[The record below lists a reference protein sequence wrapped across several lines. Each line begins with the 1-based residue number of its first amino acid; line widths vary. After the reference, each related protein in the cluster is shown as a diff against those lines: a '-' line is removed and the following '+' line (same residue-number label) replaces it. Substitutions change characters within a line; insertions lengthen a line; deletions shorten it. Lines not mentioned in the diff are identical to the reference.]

1 MAKKK
6 MAGGDIK
13 IKLADEGGRI
23 NWVEEVEEEDPLGA
37 RVPPPSGWSTVE
49 VVKKKPAEKVRERGR
64 KEVTLKKET
73 TTPYF
78 VPIGSYLAMK
88 EGKEGGARIEK
99 QLEEKYKA
107 QIMREPGVCRNPDGP
122 KFRAFDVEAL
132 GEGALQRLI
141 RGWESGLEIVDVGK
155 GGKTQLCAVM
165 HAMSPSSCYII
176 TPATTNKE
184 EASQD
189 TGSDQIKGVDK
200 EVNYR

>member
-1 MAKKK
+1 MK
-6 MAGGDIK
+6 MAGVEIK
-13 IKLADEGGRI
+13 IKLADEGCRI
-23 NWVEEVEEEDPLGA
+23 DWSEEVEEVDPLGT
-37 RVPPPSGWSTVE
+37 RVPPPSGWSTIE
-49 VVKKKPAEKVRERGR
+49 QKKPAEKVKVRVR

-107 QIMREPGVCRNPDGP
+107 QIMRELGVCRNPDGP

-155 GGKTQLCAVM
+155 GGKTQLCVVM

-176 TPATTNKE
+176 TPVTTKE
-184 EASQD
+184 EAPSQD

>member
-1 MAKKK
+1 
-6 MAGGDIK
+6 MAGTGIK
-13 IKLADEGGRI
+13 INISDGGSWI
-23 NWVEEVEEEDPLGA
+23 NWCEEVEREDP
-37 RVPPPSGWSTVE
+37 PGWWSRFEAKPVE
-49 VVKKKPAEKVRERGR
+49 RPVRVKKEVR
-64 KEVTLKKET
+64 LKKET
-73 TTPYF
+73 TYPYF
-78 VPIGSYLAMK
+78 MPIGSYLAMK

-155 GGKTQLCAVM
+155 GGKTQLCVVM

-176 TPATTNKE
+176 TPVTTKE
-184 EASQD
+184 EAASQD